1 MQTVTIFIIKFLK
14 GEKDMNKKVK
24 ALASV
29 LTALLL
35 TTVMAGC
42 SSSKS
47 SPTGASTSTSKES
60 KNIVIWSHL
69 QQPEV
74 DALNKV
80 AQVWAKKT
88 GNTVKVQLD
97 KSDFQAF
104 LQAANS
110 SKGPDIMYGL
120 AHDNLGTF
128 QKAKLLGPVPSGVI
142 DPAKYIDT
150 SIKAVS
156 FDGKMYAVPMS
167 IETYALFYNTDKV
180 KTVPT
185 TVADLITQ
193 AKKVGFQYDINN
205 FYFSY
210 AFMAANGGYIFK
222 DKGNGDL
229 DPSDIGLGNAGA
241 VKGLQTIQ
249 DLVVKYKFMTADI
262 KGDKASAAFKEGKT
276 GFYIS
281 GPWDVE
287 GFKKAGVKF
296 AVAALPGMPSLVG
309 VQASFVN
316 AKSKNKTEAWD
327 LMKYLQENNSSVV
340 KARATLPALNSELDK
355 PEFKD
360 NKISAAFIAQV
371 KNGQPMP
378 NIAEVQTIWKPAANN
393 LSLLTFKK
401 LTAAAAGKSL
411 HDQII
416 QGIDGMK

>member
-1 MQTVTIFIIKFLK
+1 
-14 GEKDMNKKVK
+14 MNKKLKV
-24 ALASV
+24 LSSV

-35 TTVMAGC
+35 TTALAGC

-47 SPTGASTSTSKES
+47 GTTSTKKES
-60 KNIVIWSHL
+60 KNITIWSHL
-69 QQPEV
+69 QQPEI
-74 DALNKV
+74 DALNVV

-88 GNTVKVQLD
+88 GNTVKIQLD

-110 SKGPDIMYGL
+110 SKGPDIMYGI

-128 QKAKLLGPVPSGVI
+128 QKANLLDPVPSGVI
-142 DPAKYIDT
+142 DPAKYVDT

-156 FDGKMYAVPMS
+156 YNGKLYAVPMS

-180 KTVPT
+180 TTPPT
-185 TVADLITQ
+185 TIDDLITQ

-210 AFMAANGGYIFK
+210 AFLAGNGGYVFK
-222 DKGNGDL
+222 DKGNGAL
-229 DPSDIGLGNAGA
+229 DPTDIGLGNDGS
-241 VKGLQTIQ
+241 VKGLQIIQ
-249 DLVVKYKFMTADI
+249 DLVVKDKLMTADI

-281 GPWDVE
+281 GPWDVD
-287 GFKKAGVKF
+287 GFTKAGVKF
-296 AVAALPGMPSLVG
+296 AVAPLPGMPSFVG

-327 LMKYLQENNSSVV
+327 LMKYLQENNATVV
-340 KARATLPALNSELDK
+340 KARATLPALTSELDK
-355 PEFKD
+355 AEYKD

-378 NIAEVQTIWKPAANN
+378 NISEMQTVWTPAANN
-393 LSLLTFKK
+393 LQLLTSNKI
-401 LTAAAAGKSL
+401 TAAVAGKTL
-411 HDQII
+411 HDNVV
-416 QGIDGMK
+416 QGIATMK

>member
-167 IETYALFYNTDKV
+167 IETALFYNTDKV

>member
-1 MQTVTIFIIKFLK
+1 MYQNLRGNK
-14 GEKDMNKKVK
+14 GMNKKVK
-24 ALASV
+24 VLASV
-29 LTALLL
+29 LTAILL
-35 TTVMAGC
+35 TTALAGC
-42 SSSKS
+42 SSSKTKA
-47 SPTGASTSTSKES
+47 PGASTTTTKES

-69 QQPEV
+69 QQTEV
-74 DALNKV
+74 DALNV
-80 AQVWAKKT
+80 IAQQWAKKT

-110 SKGPDIMYGL
+110 SKGPDIMYGI

-128 QKAKLLGPVPSGVI
+128 QKAKLLDPVPDGVI
-142 DPAKYIDT
+142 DPTKYIDT

-156 FDGKMYAVPMS
+156 YDGKMYAVPMS

-180 KTVPT
+180 KTPPT
-185 TVADLITQ
+185 TVEDLIAQ
-193 AKKVGFQYDINN
+193 GQKVGFQYDVNN

-210 AFMAANGGYIFK
+210 AFLAANGGYVFK
-222 DKGNGDL
+222 DKGNGAL
-229 DPSDIGLGNAGA
+229 DPNDVGLGNEGS
-241 VKGLQTIQ
+241 VKGLQTLQ

-281 GPWDVE
+281 GPWDVD
-287 GFKKAGVKF
+287 GFTKANVKF
-296 AVAALPGMPSLVG
+296 AVAPLPGMPSFVG

-316 AKSKNKTEAWD
+316 AKSKSKTEAWD
-327 LMKYLQENNSSVV
+327 LMKYLQENNASVI
-340 KARATLPALNSELDK
+340 KARATLPALTSELDK

-378 NIAEVQTIWKPAANN
+378 NISEMQTVWTPAANN
-393 LSLLTFKK
+393 LQLLTSKK
-401 LTAAAAGKSL
+401 ITAAVAGKTL
-411 HDQII
+411 QANVV
-416 QGIDGMK
+416 QGIATMK